1 MKNKNLLYIVLLG
14 AAVAFL
20 AFKKKK
26 NLRGKVNVEPLE
38 NITQEEFDTPVTST
52 DILIQDVKDAIDTT
66 PNPLDTAIKRAKSI
80 INKKKSTSKTFN
92 EVFAAARK
100 AGMSKFMFNGKEY
113 NTKLAPKIN
122 MPVIKTPPIK
132 QVKPIRPTKKAPRK
146 RVKGFD
152 DMPVLY

>member
-1 MKNKNLLYIVLLG
+1 MKNKNLLYIALI
-14 AAVAFL
+14 AVAFL
-20 AFKKKK
+20 AFRNKKK
-26 NLRGKVNVEPLE
+26 LSSKVNVRPLE
-38 NITQEEFDTPVTST
+38 NITKEEFETPVTST

-66 PNPLDTAIKRAKSI
+66 PNPLDIAIKKAKSI

-100 AGMSKFMFNGKEY
+100 AGKDKFMFNGKEY

-132 QVKPIRPTKKAPRK
+132 QVKPIRSTKKAPRK

-152 DMPVLY
+152 NMPVLY